1 MPEKIKKNINIT
13 GGAAELDT
21 AKKRSRPNTPSKVPI
36 PPSKKASQDHGHSRV
51 LFAKRVEMVE
61 EVVGEVVEEESSDHN
76 IWTAITTMVGSAAK
90 AVKEKTNADGNDD
103 HVDQDQDHGQHQ
115 EHNDHLEDKQDI
127 RMSNDHCYFGQD
139 QDHGQDQ
146 EHNDNFEDEQDIGPR
161 MTHDHCYFRVGFKS
175 SYETIILKIRLGHG
189 EIGLQVMTMMSKEF
203 RSQEF
208 SDSTVI
214 LPVHQDSTRN
224 ITLIVTRKEQ
234 CVIIIGPLFVMIA
247 RRDSLMRIWEC
258 TRLREDA

>member
-1 MPEKIKKNINIT
+1 M
-13 GGAAELDT
+13 DT

-127 RMSNDHCYFGQD
+127 GMSNDHCYKYK
-139 QDHGQDQ
+139 H
-146 EHNDNFEDEQDIGPR
+146 
-161 MTHDHCYFRVGFKS
+161 
-175 SYETIILKIRLGHG
+175 
-189 EIGLQVMTMMSKEF
+189 
-203 RSQEF
+203 
-208 SDSTVI
+208 
-214 LPVHQDSTRN
+214 
-224 ITLIVTRKEQ
+224 
-234 CVIIIGPLFVMIA
+234 
-247 RRDSLMRIWEC
+247 
-258 TRLREDA
+258 